1 MKKIGFVTP
10 WYGSN
15 IPGGAETEVREVIK
29 HLQSAGVELEVLT
42 TCVKEFASDWYDNFH
57 KPGDYNEDGIIVKRF
72 LADRGDGNIF
82 TSINLKLL
90 NGQIITDEEEQLFLE
105 NIVNSRDLYRYMEAK
120 QDDYG
125 LFVFIPYMFGTTYYG
140 ALTCL
145 KKAVLIPCF
154 HDECY
159 AYFKRFKHCF
169 SQVNGM
175 VFNAEPER
183 ELANQLY
190 YLKHTNQIT
199 MGIGLE
205 TTITGDSERFRKK
218 YNIND
223 PFILYAGRKDETKN
237 VHVLLKYFAQY
248 QEEYKNELKLVMIG
262 PGKLPIPKS
271 CEASVYDLGFV
282 DIQDKYDAYAAA
294 TTLCQPSKNE
304 SFSFVIMESWLMER
318 PVLVHRA
325 CKVTRNFVKE
335 ANGGFYFSNYYEFAE
350 EVEYLLK
357 NKDIA
362 KVLGKQGRNYVLK
375 HFTWDIIIRKYI
387 QFFEACI
394 QDTEH

>member
-15 IPGGAETEVREVIK
+15 IPGGAEAEVRGVIK
-29 HLQSAGVELEVLT
+29 HLQSAGIELEVLT
-42 TCVKEFASDWYDNFH
+42 TCVKEFASDWYNNFY
-57 KPGDYNEDGIIVKRF
+57 KPGDYNEDGVHVKRF
-72 LADRGDGNIF
+72 LADRGDGALF

-90 NGQIITDEEEQLFLE
+90 DGQRITDEEEQVFLE
-105 NIVNSRDLYRYMEAK
+105 NIVNSKALYQYMEQQ
-120 QDDYG
+120 QDEYG

-159 AYFKRFKHCF
+159 AYFKRFRRCF

-183 ELANQLY
+183 LLANQLY

-205 TTITGDSERFRKK
+205 TAITGDAARFINK

-248 QEEYKNELKLVMIG
+248 KKEYGNELKLVMIG
-262 PGKLPIPKS
+262 PEKLPIPKA

-294 TTLCQPSKNE
+294 TALCQPSKNE

-318 PVLVHRA
+318 PVLVHRD
-325 CKVTRNFVKE
+325 CNVTTNFVKE
-335 ANGGFYFSNYYEFAE
+335 ANGGFYFGNYDEFAE
-350 EVEYLLK
+350 EIEYLLM
-357 NKDIA
+357 NSEVAD
-362 KVLGKQGRNYVLK
+362 VLGKQGRNYVLE
-375 HFTWDIIIRKYI
+375 HFSWDMITKKYI
-387 QFFEACI
+387 QLFEACI
-394 QDTEH
+394 QDAEK